1 LFEPIARHAHF
12 INGTMRDDENIP
24 DDLARQLR
32 ARFSRR
38 IDVPGAIDDAILRG
52 ARSHLNRPRRWRRV
66 ASFAAAAGV
75 LIGVSLYLVRSPE
88 THPTLAMDINH
99 DQQINILDALTLA
112 RRADA
117 STQEIDR
124 IAMASV
130 QLGGVK

>member
-1 LFEPIARHAHF
+1 
-12 INGTMRDDENIP
+12 MRDDDENIP

-32 ARFSRR
+32 AHISRR
-38 IDVPGAIDDAILRG
+38 IDVPEALDDAILRG
-52 ARSHLNRPRRWRRV
+52 ARSHLQRRRPWRRF
-66 ASFAAAAGV
+66 ASFAAAASL
-75 LIGVSLYLVRSPE
+75 LIGASLYLIRQPE
-88 THPTLAMDINH
+88 PHHALAMDINH